1 MRSKERLRKN
11 NRTEEARINE
21 RKRSK
26 ERWRKKEMTEQKK
39 QE

>member
-11 NRTEEARINE
+11 DRTEEARINE

-26 ERWRKKEMTEQKK
+26 ER
-39 QE
+39 